1 MRGETDFRAGPW
13 HQVTCGQWTTCGIR
27 AGDGGIECWGM
38 SKLNK
43 THASFEEVSS
53 GDYHTCAVN
62 EDGDVECWG
71 NAMQAEIVPDGF
83 QAA

>member
-1 MRGETDFRAGPW
+1 MNTTKLT
-13 HQVTCGQWTTCGIR
+13 VTRHVHPQDLLSPRLLVWLFSPR
-27 AGDGGIECWGM
+27 QRVQ
-38 SKLNK
+38 LNK
-43 THASFEEVSS
+43 SHASFEEVSC

-71 NAMQAEIVPDGF
+71 DAMQAEIVPDGF